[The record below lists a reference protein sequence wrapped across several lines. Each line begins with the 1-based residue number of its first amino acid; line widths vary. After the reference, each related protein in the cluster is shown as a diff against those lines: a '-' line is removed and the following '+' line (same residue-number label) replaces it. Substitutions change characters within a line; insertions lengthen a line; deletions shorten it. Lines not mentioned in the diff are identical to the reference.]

1 MKGTASAPGES
12 AAVHHTQSSRSVFG
26 DEDGEG
32 DYEPAVVSTVE
43 SLTVA
48 ESDASEEAQEEETR
62 TVGGIPS
69 R

>member
-1 MKGTASAPGES
+1 MKGAASAPGES
-12 AAVHHTQSSRSVFG
+12 AAVHPAQSSLAAFG
-26 DEDGEG
+26 DGASKG
-32 DYEPAVVSTVE
+32 DDEPAVAKTVE

-48 ESDASEEAQEEETR
+48 ESDASGHAQEEETR